1 MNDANMDQIGQL
13 WTQMIEV
20 VGKALPSIA
29 AGLAVIIVFLLLTR
43 LTRRIFR
50 HMAERVEE
58 DRQQL
63 VDLANE
69 TVRYALIVVGLIT
82 GLGTMGIDIS
92 ALIAGLGLTGF
103 ALGFALRDALS
114 NLLAGTLIIL
124 YRPFKPGD
132 LITVAGN
139 TGTVASI
146 NFRYSIL
153 DADGKTILVPNST
166 MFSNTVT
173 IQ

>member
-1 MNDANMDQIGQL
+1 MKAPEIDQIGQI
-13 WTQMIEV
+13 WRQIIEV
-20 VGKALPSIA
+20 VVQALPGIA
-29 AGLAVIIVFLLLTR
+29 AGLAVIFAFLLLTR
-43 LTRRIFR
+43 ITRRIFR
-50 HMAERVEE
+50 HMAERVEA
-58 DRQQL
+58 DRRPL
-63 VDLANE
+63 VALANE

-139 TGTVASI
+139 TGTVSSI

-153 DADGKTILVPNST
+153 EADGKTILVPNST
-166 MFSNTVT
+166 MFNNTVT
-173 IQ
+173 VQ

>member
-1 MNDANMDQIGQL
+1 
-13 WTQMIEV
+13 MI
-20 VGKALPSIA
+20 
-29 AGLAVIIVFLLLTR
+29 
-43 LTRRIFR
+43 
-50 HMAERVEE
+50 
-58 DRQQL
+58 
-63 VDLANE
+63 DLANE
-69 TVRYALIVVGLIT
+69 TARYTLIIIGLIT

-132 LITVAGN
+132 IITVAGS
-139 TGTVASI
+139 TGTVSSI
-146 NFRYSIL
+146 NFRYSTL
-153 DADGKTILVPNST
+153 DAGGKTILVPNST

-173 IQ
+173 VQ

>member
-1 MNDANMDQIGQL
+1 MNVGELDQIAQI
-13 WTQMIEV
+13 WTQVIEV
-20 VGKALPSIA
+20 FGKALPGIV
-29 AGLAVIIVFLLLTR
+29 AGLAVIFVFLLSTR
-43 LTRRIFR
+43 ITRRLFR
-50 HMAERVEE
+50 HMAGRAEE
-58 DRQQL
+58 DRKPL
-63 VDLANE
+63 IALANE
-69 TVRYALIVVGLIT
+69 TVRYTLIIIGLIT

-132 LITVAGN
+132 KITVVGN
-139 TGTVASI
+139 TGTVSSI
-146 NFRYSIL
+146 NFRYSTL
-153 DADGKTILVPNST
+153 DAGGKTILVPNST

-173 IQ
+173 VQ

>member
-1 MNDANMDQIGQL
+1 MNTAELDQIARI

-20 VGKALPSIA
+20 VGKALPSIV
-29 AGLAVIIVFLLLTR
+29 AGLAVILVFLLLI
-43 LTRRIFR
+43 LISRRVFR
-50 HMAERVEE
+50 QMTERVEE
-58 DRQQL
+58 DRKPL
-63 VDLANE
+63 VALANE
-69 TVRYALIVVGLIT
+69 TVRYALIVVGLIA

-92 ALIAGLGLTGF
+92 PLIAGLGLTGF

-114 NLLAGTLIIL
+114 NLLAGILIIL

-132 LITVAGN
+132 TITVAGN
-139 TGTVASI
+139 TGTVSSI

-153 DADGKTILVPNST
+153 EADGNTILVPNST

-173 IQ
+173 VQ